1 MEAVEDRAFVEAK
14 KIDKAKL
21 HRTMDKEFENVEDK
35 LVELSK
41 REVLDEYCK
50 TVSSA
55 IEDSWLEHLEVDNE
69 MAKKM
74 KGRGEVKITK
84 AVPKV
89 PTKKAKQQNDQ
100 KCMHV

>member
-21 HRTMDKEFENVEDK
+21 HRTMDKEFEKAEDK

-41 REVLDEYCK
+41 REVLDEYWK
-50 TVSSA
+50 TVSRA
-55 IEDSWLEHLEVDNE
+55 VEDSWPEHLEVDKE

-74 KGRGEVKITK
+74 KRGE
-84 AVPKV
+84 
-89 PTKKAKQQNDQ
+89 AK
-100 KCMHV
+100 